1 MIYIFA
7 PNGRVI
13 ETHPLPCDRPT
24 NCTFGDA
31 DLRTLYVTSI
41 EGHLLR
47 ARTERQGL
55 LHYPLVNGT
64 KAATVTP
71 GIGS

>member
-1 MIYIFA
+1 MGSKWSRWYIHV
-7 PNGRVI
+7 PRLNGRVL
-13 ETHPLPCDRPT
+13 ETHPLPCQRPT

-47 ARTERQGL
+47 ARTDRQGL
-55 LHYPLVNGT
+55 HHYPPRS
-64 KAATVTP
+64 A
-71 GIGS
+71 

>member
-1 MIYIFA
+1 L
-7 PNGRVI
+7 

-41 EGHLLR
+41 DGQLLR

-55 LHYPLVNGT
+55 LHFPVLG
-64 KAATVTP
+64 
-71 GIGS
+71 